1 MQLLRNMCQQELQ
14 ILEKLSILYRF
25 DSEVQDLLD
34 FLKDH
39 HAMAFYGITNINQEL
54 IDSIYKNIQV
64 MQSFFNMS
72 NLPWFSYDDG
82 VFSAWVTVYGV
93 HTKDITV
100 NWDSRYTI
108 DEHLETLYDAMIDG
122 EINEW

>member
-1 MQLLRNMCQQELQ
+1 MQLQRNMCQQELQ
-14 ILEKLSILYRF
+14 ILEKLSILDRF
-25 DSEVQDLLD
+25 DSDVQDLLD

-39 HAMAFYGITNINQEL
+39 HAMAVYGITNINQEL

-122 EINEW
+122 EINE